1 MLVQRVRN
9 LQPADECEC
18 RGILTAAGNFS
29 QLALE
34 LNDVGLEAVALPHFY
49 VEDVVVVILGFL
61 TRGVLGGECFD
72 YLLEVVERMS
82 QHGVEPIRGHAFQ
95 TGWKGYAQERIVVG
109 VNYHIVPKVPNVLNR
124 VTSSGTRT
132 LKSLRR
138 GESET
143 GSDLFWS
150 ASEL

>member
-34 LNDVGLEAVALPHFY
+34 LNDVGLEVVTLPHFY

-72 YLLEVVERMS
+72 YLLEVVERM
-82 QHGVEPIRGHAFQ
+82 
-95 TGWKGYAQERIVVG
+95 
-109 VNYHIVPKVPNVLNR
+109 
-124 VTSSGTRT
+124 
-132 LKSLRR
+132 
-138 GESET
+138 
-143 GSDLFWS
+143 
-150 ASEL
+150 